1 MKKFLIDL
9 SQQRRYWVVLI
20 LLGLALEAAAL
31 YYQYVLNEWPCVLC
45 IHIRVWIL
53 GIIAL
58 GVIALLVH
66 RWKGMVRLMH
76 GVNILLMIG
85 LVERCWQVLAV
96 ERGWVFGNCDMESGL
111 PAWFALDKWFPAIF
125 EVQAACGYTPYILLN
140 ISMAEILMAISAA
153 LLVFSCTIFSLSWAS
168 PN

>member
-153 LLVFSCTIFSLSWAS
+153 LLVFSCTIFSLSWAA